1 MEEKELNELWN
12 ITKDVK
18 IGKKT
23 YFFLAEDELDGNT
36 GTWGWNN
43 DLSKVIEYF
52 LYIFVLG
59 RMHRYNQENKVNK
72 VSTEFIESTIY
83 DMIMDYWDVTETDD
97 AFFDL
102 WKEIS
107 VSDTFT
113 KFQRKATEL
122 CEFLTSIGYP
132 LNYKVYKNMKEA
144 YKEAPYLV
152 KGLEKEDAKLME
164 WLQKE

>member
-113 KFQRKATEL
+113 KFQK
-122 CEFLTSIGYP
+122 
-132 LNYKVYKNMKEA
+132 
-144 YKEAPYLV
+144 
-152 KGLEKEDAKLME
+152 
-164 WLQKE
+164 